1 MLLWGIIQD
10 KGNLCLRKA
19 DIFIKRRNYMGRRYA
34 SIFLVVCMLLTGF
47 GRTTAYASNEE
58 SLEMQY
64 LMEVLGGYL
73 TVNDDLEYTDLFI
86 SEQRHIYTFD
96 GSESGKNYYL
106 LISNNLVIAMIVV
119 EKVEES
125 FYSYLTTE
133 NIEIISS
140 LYAECEPF
148 ALVTINGILIVATEQ
163 EYEILVSEYSG
174 TGIQNLDLSDISD
187 KLASVIALDI
197 SQIPMV
203 ASAGNTYTVT
213 GNPPP
218 HVGNASDPNG
228 RGLCWAACVAS
239 VINYRKNNN
248 AETAYSVFTD
258 CWETVDCSEDNIPD
272 GADKWVIIA
281 FEENGINNITYEANS
296 LPVDYIE
303 VLLGTYSK
311 PIIITLYRYNG
322 LNEVIDGHAIVV
334 YEFYN
339 GGGYGYF
346 KVMDPNYSSYITI
359 TVPYETLQDTSS
371 FPYVPTWDTNIRYTA
386 WTGSFY

>member
-1 MLLWGIIQD
+1 M
-10 KGNLCLRKA
+10 N
-19 DIFIKRRNYMGRRYA
+19 KRYV
-34 SIFLVVCMLLTGF
+34 SLFLMMCMLLTGF

-96 GSESGKNYYL
+96 GSESDKNYYL
-106 LISNNLVIAMIVV
+106 LISNNSVIAMIVV
-119 EKVEES
+119 EKVEEY

-140 LYAECEPF
+140 LYVECEPF
-148 ALVTINGILIVATEQ
+148 ALATINGNLIVATEQ
-163 EYEILVSEYSG
+163 EYEILVSDYSG
-174 TGIQNLDLSDISD
+174 TGIQNLDLNDIFD
-187 KLASVIALDI
+187 KATSVIALDI
-197 SQIPMV
+197 SHIPMV
-203 ASAGNTYTVT
+203 ASAGNTYTAT

-218 HVGNASDPNG
+218 YVANDEYNNK
-228 RGLCWAACVAS
+228 GLCWAACVAS
-239 VINYRKNNN
+239 VVNYRRGNV
-248 AETAYSVFTD
+248 AETAYSIFMD

-272 GADKWVIIA
+272 GADKWVKIA
-281 FEENGINNITYEANS
+281 FEENGISNITYEANS

-311 PIIITLYRYNG
+311 PIIITVYRYDELG
-322 LNEVIDGHAIVV
+322 RVEGGHAVVV

-346 KVMDPNYSSYITI
+346 KVMDPNYDRSYITI

-371 FPYVPTWDTNIRYTA
+371 FPYVPTWDTSIKYTA

>member
-1 MLLWGIIQD
+1 MLKPNVSAW
-10 KGNLCLRKA
+10 
-19 DIFIKRRNYMGRRYA
+19 
-34 SIFLVVCMLLTGF
+34 S
-47 GRTTAYASNEE
+47 S
-58 SLEMQY
+58 
-64 LMEVLGGYL
+64 
-73 TVNDDLEYTDLFI
+73 
-86 SEQRHIYTFD
+86 
-96 GSESGKNYYL
+96 L
-106 LISNNLVIAMIVV
+106 LIRLSLVAGA
-119 EKVEES
+119 
-125 FYSYLTTE
+125 
-133 NIEIISS
+133 SS
-140 LYAECEPF
+140 SPSRTLNAKKLMSRSLQFSAFRQRMEPEARFLALRYAECEPF

-218 HVGNASDPNG
+218 YVANDSYNNK
-228 RGLCWAACVAS
+228 GLCWAACVAS
-239 VINYRKNNN
+239 VVNYRKGNV
-248 AETAYSVFTD
+248 AETAYSIFMD
-258 CWETVDCSEDNIPD
+258 CWETVDYSDDDIPD
-272 GADKWVIIA
+272 GSDSWVIIA

-311 PIIITLYRYNG
+311 PIIITVYRYDELG
-322 LNEVIDGHAIVV
+322 GVAGGHAIVV

-339 GGGYGYF
+339 GGGYGYT

-359 TVPYETLQDTSS
+359 TVPYETLQNTAS
-371 FPYVPTWDTNIRYTA
+371 FPYVPTWNTNIRYTA